1 MKQRKVLTSGEIAKY
16 CDVTLRTAIRWIER
30 GHLKAYK
37 LPGRGNNRIQVADFI
52 DFLKENKMPIPEEFQ
67 EQNTR
72 ILIVDDDL
80 SVAKALSRIIR
91 SLGYEYKI
99 VTDGFQAGLELA
111 KFNPQLITLDLMM
124 PKMNGFEVLSY
135 IRQSGFTATKVLVLS
150 SAGNEALEKA
160 KTLGADAALDKPYDN
175 NEIKE
180 VIQRLLGD
188 SNSD

>member
-52 DFLKENKMPIPEEFQ
+52 DFLKENKMPIPEKFQ

-188 SNSD
+188 GNSD